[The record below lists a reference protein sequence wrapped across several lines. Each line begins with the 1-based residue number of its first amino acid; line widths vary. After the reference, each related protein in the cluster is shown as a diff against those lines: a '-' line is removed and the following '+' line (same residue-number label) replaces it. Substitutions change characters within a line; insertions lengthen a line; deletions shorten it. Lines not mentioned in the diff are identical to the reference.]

1 MKKIGLFLAAAS
13 LASVTFV
20 SCNISEAGTANL
32 ESDQDSLSY
41 AYGVGYGSHITTNI
55 LKGDSAG
62 VNYDAF
68 LKGLKDGL
76 KDGDSTTT
84 YYALGLNIGTTL
96 KSDAEKGIME
106 DSALTMNLSI
116 IKKALFTAIEKGELQ
131 MSEEQAST
139 FLQTIVQQKQ
149 QEAMEKQ
156 FGGNKKAGED
166 FLAKNKEKQGVV
178 TTASGLQYEII
189 KEGKGAKPSAT
200 DKVKVHYTGT
210 LIDGTVF
217 DSSVQR
223 GEPAEFPVNAVIKGW
238 TEALQLMPVGS
249 KWKLYIPQE
258 LAYGERSQNPIP
270 PFSTLIFEVELLS
283 IEK

>member
-1 MKKIGLFLAAAS
+1 MKKISLFLAAAS

-20 SCNISEAGTANL
+20 SCNKSEAGTANL
-32 ESDQDSLSY
+32 ESAQDSLSY
-41 AYGVGYGSHITTNI
+41 AYGVGYGSHINTNI

-68 LKGLKDGL
+68 LKGLKEGL
-76 KDGDSTTT
+76 GNGDSTTT
-84 YYALGLNIGTTL
+84 FYALGLNIGTTL

-106 DSALTMNLSI
+106 DSALIMNLDI

-131 MSEEQAST
+131 MSEEQASM
-139 FLQTIVQQKQ
+139 FLQTIVQKKQ
-149 QEAMEKQ
+149 QEEMAKQ

-166 FLAKNKEKQGVV
+166 FLAKNKQKQGVV
-178 TTASGLQYEII
+178 TTASGLQYEVI
-189 KEGKGAKPSAT
+189 KEGKGTKPSAT

-217 DSSVQR
+217 DSSVER
-223 GEPAEFPVNAVIKGW
+223 GQPAEFPVNAVIKGW

-270 PFSTLIFEVELLS
+270 PFSTLVFEVELLS